1 MQKVYV
7 NLLSKLAEEA
17 ALFHVLCT
25 EILGVIF
32 LLHPCFFNDV
42 M

>member
-7 NLLSKLAEEA
+7 YLLSQLAEEA

-25 EILGVIF
+25 EIFGLIF
-32 LLHPCFFNDV
+32 LLHVFFPA
-42 M
+42 MK